1 MNKIIAIGL
10 SIGLLYC
17 INRYNIYDKKSKK
30 VTFNDKVLFK
40 FD

>member
-1 MNKIIAIGL
+1 MNKIIVIGL

-17 INRYNIYDKKSKK
+17 INRYNINGKKYKK